1 MLKFMLKFILWEGS
15 VVSVGRRIVDVLL
28 GLNKSFEELVEI

>member
-1 MLKFMLKFILWEGS
+1 VLKFLLEEGS

-28 GLNKSFEELVEI
+28 GLNMSFEELVEI